1 MKIIIYKWIMK
12 NNKNLIK
19 LINNHFNELSYLM
32 MKRIIILPHH

>member
-1 MKIIIYKWIMK
+1 MDSE

-19 LINNHFNELSYLM
+19 LINNELNYLM